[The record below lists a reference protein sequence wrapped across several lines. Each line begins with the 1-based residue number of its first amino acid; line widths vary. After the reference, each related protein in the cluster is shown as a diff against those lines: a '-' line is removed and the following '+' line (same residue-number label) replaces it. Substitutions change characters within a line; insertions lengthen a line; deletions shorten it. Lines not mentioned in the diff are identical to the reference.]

1 MAEPTT
7 GAHAAQ
13 VAEHTI
19 EAAMIAHAPKV
30 ATAGAVAGVGGW
42 LTLNDIV
49 AIVGIVAAVGGFVV
63 TLYFAHRKDR
73 REERESKAREAR
85 AEAEHIARMGEIE
98 QARTERGY

>member
-1 MAEPTT
+1 MAETTT

-19 EAAMIAHAPKV
+19 EAAVIAHGPKV
-30 ATAGAVAGVGGW
+30 GIAGATASIGGW
-42 LTLNDIV
+42 LTLNDMV
-49 AIVGIVAAVGGFVV
+49 AIVGIVAGVGGLLVPLV
-63 TLYFAHRKDR
+63 LGIRKDR